1 MNIGASSVILL
12 LVCCAGLC
20 GFVLLLTLVL
30 KTNGRGRQRQ
40 KRLEI
45 LEEALRSG
53 DMDPQLQRE
62 VVEVLKSEHST
73 GFGWGHLSFCLGWIG
88 LFVGG
93 GLLVVGHS
101 RAHEMVGWLTVLAS
115 LAIVTLPLAIKELE
129 ARRAPDR
136 GAS

>member
-1 MNIGASSVILL
+1 MNTVGSSFLFL
-12 LVCCAGLC
+12 FLCAGLC

-30 KTNGRGRQRQ
+30 RNSGRSKERR

-53 DMDPQLQRE
+53 EMDPQLRRE
-62 VVEVLKSEHST
+62 VVGVLKSEQSG
-73 GFGWGHLSFCLGWIG
+73 GFGWRHVAFSMGWIG

-93 GLLVVGHS
+93 GLLVVGHG
-101 RAHEMVGWLTVLAS
+101 RTHEMVGWLTVLGS
-115 LAIVTLPLAIKELE
+115 LAVVTLPLAIKELE

>member
-1 MNIGASSVILL
+1 MTIASGFLILFA
-12 LVCCAGLC
+12 CAGLC
-20 GFVLLLTLVL
+20 GFALLLTLVL
-30 KTNGRGRQRQ
+30 KSSGRGKERQ

-53 DMDPQLQRE
+53 DMDPQLRRE
-62 VVEVLKSEHST
+62 VVGVLKSEQSR
-73 GFGWGHLSFCLGWIG
+73 GFSWMHVSFSLGWIG

-93 GLLVVGHS
+93 GLLFMGHS
-101 RAHEMVGWLTVLAS
+101 RAHELGGWLTLLAS